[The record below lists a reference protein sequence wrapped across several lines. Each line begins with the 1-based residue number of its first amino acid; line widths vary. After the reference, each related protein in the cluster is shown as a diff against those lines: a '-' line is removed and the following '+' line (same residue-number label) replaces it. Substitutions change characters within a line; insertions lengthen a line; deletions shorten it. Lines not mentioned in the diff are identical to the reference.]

1 MSSKSFVK
9 LLRKVIREEVKAAVK
24 EILTEQKVDDKQVIN
39 HGMQMAEMSSN
50 PKRTKKQYTKNSM
63 LNDILNET
71 TGLPSEGPI
80 VSNSGTTDYPSLGNF
95 KSAMADS
102 FGAARTPMQ
111 SVVTQGINGEPINM
125 NNQAVAS
132 TVNAITKDYSGVMK
146 AMKKLDKSKG
156 KKVV

>member
-50 PKRTKKQYTKNSM
+50 PRRTKKQYTKNSM

-71 TGLPSEGPI
+71 AGLPSDGPI
-80 VSNSGTTDYPSLGNF
+80 VSQGTTDYPSLGTF

-102 FGAARTPMQ
+102 FGAARTPTN

>member
-9 LLRKVIREEVKAAVK
+9 ILRKVIREEVRAAVK
-24 EILTEQKVDDKQVIN
+24 EILTEQKVNHKKVIN
-39 HGMQMAEMSSN
+39 HGMDLHAMSEGITN
-50 PKRTKKQYTKNSM
+50 KPKRKFTKNSM

-71 TGLPSEGPI
+71 AGLPSDGPI
-80 VSNSGTTDYPSLGNF
+80 VSQGTTDYPSLGTF

-102 FGAARTPMQ
+102 FGAARTPTN

>member
-24 EILTEQKVDDKQVIN
+24 EILTEQTVNDKQVIN

-50 PKRTKKQYTKNSM
+50 PKRIKKQYTKNSM

-71 TGLPSEGPI
+71 AGLPADGPI
-80 VSNSGTTDYPSLGNF
+80 VSQGTTDYPSLGNF

-125 NNQAVAS
+125 NNEAVAS

>member
-50 PKRTKKQYTKNSM
+50 PRRTKKQYTKNSM

-71 TGLPSEGPI
+71 AGLPSDGPI
-80 VSNSGTTDYPSLGNF
+80 VSQGTTDYPSLGNF

-102 FGAARTPMQ
+102 FGAARTPTN